1 MTPPRLPTGWL
12 PHSLRLQFLAAVS
25 VLTLLILAGGLMAV
39 YAMHTSSSTIRLLTE
54 ERLVKMEAAQDLVH
68 KTLLI
73 ESASYELAD
82 SESLREMQEHYGEI
96 VTLLTEFDGLVD
108 VIASDAGDGALL
120 QLRQT
125 SQLFRNTV
133 NVAAQV
139 MDQRLRA
146 GAAPDE
152 KSPASRDYREALHQ
166 QSGALLRAA
175 RIQSEH
181 FTGRYREA
189 MLRLDEVTRRNSRW
203 VMALTVGSLLL
214 AWVVAR
220 WFLGNHVLGRLV
232 RVSRSLRLGDENGEE
247 RRAAARGPGDEID
260 EMAHAVELFWND
272 RRQLK
277 EREEELRLARE
288 KAEAANTAKSI
299 FLANMSHE
307 LRTPLNAILGFSAI
321 MRSDPRLHGDLHRYL
336 DIINRSGEHLLG
348 LINDV
353 LEMAK
358 IEAGRVELNNAPF
371 DLGGLV
377 RDVTDMM
384 VLRAQEKGLQ
394 LTVDQ
399 SSAFPRFIIGDEA
412 RLRQVLINLVGNAVK
427 FTAAGGVTVRLS
439 TRENRR
445 GHLIIEVEDT
455 GPGIAPEDQQR
466 IFQPFTQLSDQRD
479 SRGTGLGLTITRQYV
494 EMMGGTVEVTS
505 ARGTG
510 SVFHIELQLTTATP
524 EEVTPKRHEPGG
536 KVVALA
542 PGQPAFRILVVEDQA
557 ENQLLLQMLL
567 ESVGFKV
574 RLAGDGAEGV
584 AAFMEWHPDLILMDR
599 KMPIV
604 DGTEATRRIRQLP
617 GGREVKIVAVTASAF
632 REERAEMLAAGMD
645 DFIGKPF
652 HSGEIFDCLTRQLGV
667 RFLRESEGEMSVP
680 PDVTP
685 AMLAPLPGELRERL
699 RAALE
704 RLDADD
710 IAAAIR
716 EVGAHDPEVGR
727 RLARIADGLDY
738 QAILDLLAACKP
750 ESNGASGAS
759 DA

>member
-1 MTPPRLPTGWL
+1 V
-12 PHSLRLQFLAAVS
+12 HDASA
-25 VLTLLILAGGLMAV
+25 
-39 YAMHTSSSTIRLLTE
+39 TIRQLTE
-54 ERLVKMEAAQDLVH
+54 ERLVQMQTAQDLVQR
-68 KTLLI
+68 TLLI
-73 ESASYELAD
+73 ERTSYELSD
-82 SESLREMQEHYGEI
+82 SASVAEMRDHYAEI
-96 VTLLTEFDGLVD
+96 TGLLAEFDGLVD
-108 VIASDAGDGALL
+108 QLASDTGDTALL
-120 QLRQT
+120 DLRET

-139 MDQRLRA
+139 LDQELRDA
-146 GAAPDE
+146 GPGRGSAG
-152 KSPASRDYREALHQ
+152 KSRSSQNYHRALHQ
-166 QSGALLRAA
+166 QSTALLTVASF
-175 RIQSEH
+175 QSEQ
-181 FTGRYREA
+181 FTARYREA
-189 MLRLDEVTRRNSRW
+189 MRRLDEVAQRNSRW
-203 VMALTVGSLLL
+203 VMALTAGSLLL
-214 AWVVAR
+214 GWLVAQ
-220 WFLGNHVLGRLV
+220 WFLGRRVLGRLV
-232 RVSRSLRLGDENGEE
+232 RVSRSLRLGDENAEE
-247 RRAAARGPGDEID
+247 RRAAVRGRGDEID

-277 EREEELRLARE
+277 QREEELRLARE
-288 KAEAANTAKSI
+288 RAEAANRAKSI

-307 LRTPLNAILGFSAI
+307 LRTPLNAILGFSSI
-321 MRSDPRLHGDLHRYL
+321 MRSDPQLHGDLHRYL

-427 FTAAGGVTVRLS
+427 FTASGGVTVRLA

-466 IFQPFTQLSDQRD
+466 IFQPFTQLGDQHD
-479 SRGTGLGLTITRQYV
+479 NRGTGLGLTITRQYV

-505 ARGTG
+505 TRGVG
-510 SVFHIELQLTTATP
+510 SIFHIELPLTTATP
-524 EEVTPKRHEPGG
+524 GEVTPKRQEPGG
-536 KVVALA
+536 KVIALA
-542 PGQPAFRILVVEDQA
+542 PGQRAFRILVVEDQA
-557 ENQLLLQMLL
+557 ENQLLLQMLM
-567 ESVGFKV
+567 ESVGLKV

-584 AAFMEWHPDLILMDR
+584 AAFAEWRPDLILMDR
-599 KMPIV
+599 KMPIM
-604 DGTEATRRIRQLP
+604 DGSEAARRIRQLP
-617 GGREVKIVAVTASAF
+617 GGGEVKIVAVTASAF
-632 REERAEMLAAGMD
+632 QEERAEMLAAGMD

-667 RFLRESEGEMSVP
+667 RFVREAEGDTQAL
-680 PDVTP
+680 PDITP
-685 AMLAPLPGELRERL
+685 DMLAQLPRELRERL
-699 RAALE
+699 RTALE
-704 RLDADD
+704 LLDADD

-716 EVGAHDPEVGR
+716 TVGAHDPELER
-727 RLARIADGLDY
+727 RLARIAESLDY
-738 QAILDLLAACKP
+738 QRILDALAG
-750 ESNGASGAS
+750 GAA
-759 DA
+759 